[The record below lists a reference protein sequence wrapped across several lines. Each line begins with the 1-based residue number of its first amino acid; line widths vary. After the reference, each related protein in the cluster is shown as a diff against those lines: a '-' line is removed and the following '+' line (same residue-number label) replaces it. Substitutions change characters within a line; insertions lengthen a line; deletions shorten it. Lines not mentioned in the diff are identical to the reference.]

1 MSAASGFIQQT
12 LQENPVVI
20 FSKTYC
26 PYCDQAKQV
35 FDELRVP
42 YLAVELN
49 GRSDGSDIQEVLGEM
64 TGART
69 ILSIYCL
76 YEGRSTF
83 PKMAKF
89 ALCLTAALFV
99 AAVVSAKKDS
109 DAAKDKESVGTVIGI
124 DLGTTY
130 SCVGVFKNGRVEII
144 ANDQGNR
151 ITPSYVAFTAEG
163 ERLIGDA
170 AKNQL
175 TSNPENT
182 VFDAKRLIGR
192 DWTDPSVQHDVK
204 YFPFTV
210 KEKNGKPHI
219 MVKASGKDEKVFA
232 PEEISAMVLS
242 KMKETAEAYL
252 GKKVTHAV
260 VTVPAYFNDAQR
272 QATKDAGTIAG
283 LNVMRIINE
292 PTAAAIAY
300 GLDKKE
306 GEKNILVFDLGG
318 GTFDVSLLTIDNG
331 VFEVVSTNGDTHLGG
346 EDFDQRV
353 MEHFIKLYKKK
364 TGKDVRKDN
373 RAVQKLRLQKVLEDG
388 DLKKSDVDEIVL
400 VGGSTRIPKVQQ
412 LVKEFFNGKEPTR
425 GINPDE
431 AVAYGAA
438 VQAGVLGGEEDTGDL
453 VLLDVNPLTLGIE
466 TVGGVMTK
474 LIPRNTVIPTKKS
487 QIFSTASDDQSTVT
501 IQVYEGERPMTK
513 DNHQLGRFDLTG
525 IPPAPRGVPQI
536 EVTFEIDVNGILKVS
551 AEDKGTGNKQKIV
564 ISNDQNRLTPEDI
577 ERMVKDAEKFADED
591 KKVKEKVEARN
602 ELESYAYSLKN
613 QVEDKEKLG
622 AKLDDAEKTKIKEAV
637 DESIKWLEQNADA
650 DADQLKAQKKSLE
663 EIVQPIVAKLYSGG
677 TPPPPTDKDD
687 STKDEL

>member
-1 MSAASGFIQQT
+1 MKFLALASLCFVGLI
-12 LQENPVVI
+12 L
-20 FSKTYC
+20 
-26 PYCDQAKQV
+26 A
-35 FDELRVP
+35 DE
-42 YLAVELN
+42 
-49 GRSDGSDIQEVLGEM
+49 
-64 TGART
+64 
-69 ILSIYCL
+69 
-76 YEGRSTF
+76 
-83 PKMAKF
+83 
-89 ALCLTAALFV
+89 
-99 AAVVSAKKDS
+99 
-109 DAAKDKESVGTVIGI
+109 KEKAEDYGTVIGI

-163 ERLIGDA
+163 ERLVGDA

-192 DWTDPSVQHDVK
+192 DWTDKAVQNDIK
-204 YFPFTV
+204 FYPFKV
-210 KEKNGKPHI
+210 IEKSSKPH
-219 MVKASGKDEKVFA
+219 VKVETGADKGDKTFA
-232 PEEISAMVLS
+232 PEEISAMVLG

-272 QATKDAGTIAG
+272 QATKDAGVIAG
-283 LNVMRIINE
+283 MTVMRIINE

-300 GLDKKE
+300 GMDKKE
-306 GEKNILVFDLGG
+306 GEKNVLVFDLGG

-331 VFEVVSTNGDTHLGG
+331 VFEVVATNGDTHLGG

-364 TGKDVRKDN
+364 KGKDLRKDV
-373 RAVQKLRLQKVLEDG
+373 RAVQKLRREVEKAKRALSAAHQVRVEVESLFEGEDFSETLTRAKFEELNMDLFKGTLKPVQKVLEDA
-388 DLKKSDVDEIVL
+388 DLTKKDIDEIVL

-412 LVKEFFNGKEPTR
+412 LVKEYFNGKEPSK

-438 VQAGVLGGEEDTGDL
+438 VQAGVLSGEQDTGDI

-474 LIPRNTVIPTKKS
+474 LVTRNTVIPTKKS
-487 QIFSTASDDQSTVT
+487 QIFSTAADNQNTVT

-513 DNHQLGRFDLTG
+513 DNHMLGKFDITG

-536 EVTFEIDVNGILKVS
+536 EVTFEIDANGIMIVS
-551 AEDKGTGNKQKIV
+551 AEDKGTGNKEKIT
-564 ISNDQNRLTPEDI
+564 ITNDNNRLSPEDI
-577 ERMVKDAEKFADED
+577 ERMINDAEKFAEED
-591 KKVKEKVEARN
+591 AELKSKVEARN

-613 QVEDKEKLG
+613 QLSDKEKLG
-622 AKLDDAEKTKIKEAV
+622 GKLSDDEQSKIEEIINEK
-637 DESIKWLEQNADA
+637 IKWLEDNTDA
-650 DADQLKAQKKSLE
+650 SAEDLKAQKKE
-663 EIVQPIVAKLYSGG
+663 MEDIVQPIIAKLYQGQGG
-677 TPPPPTDKDD
+677 APPGGEEEEDYD
-687 STKDEL
+687 KDEL